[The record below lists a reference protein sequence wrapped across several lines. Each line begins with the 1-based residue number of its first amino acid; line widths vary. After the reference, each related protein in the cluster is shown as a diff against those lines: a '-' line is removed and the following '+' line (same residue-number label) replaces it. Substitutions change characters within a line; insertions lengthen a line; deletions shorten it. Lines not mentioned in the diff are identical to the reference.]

1 MKTKFLST
9 TLVIGLVAATA
20 WLFPFT
26 TIGQNTTAA
35 DPATL
40 ALIGELETQ
49 QKEIAANQAEIE
61 QSMAKVTES
70 IRVARIYVSRSGKAG
85 GK

>member
-1 MKTKFLST
+1 MKSKFLSM
-9 TLVIGLVAATA
+9 TLVIGLVTAAA
-20 WLFPFT
+20 WLFPLT
-26 TIGQNTTAA
+26 TIGQNSTAA

-49 QKEIAANQAEIE
+49 QKEIAANQTLIE
-61 QSMAKVTES
+61 QSLAVVVEE